1 MSISNMSRVR
11 SRAACVP
18 VTAAMLLG
26 LSCASMATAQSI
38 VSIGVSPGGSWSGA
52 SAVSGNGS
60 AVAANV
66 DMMSAHRWTGSGLTN
81 IGLLPG
87 AFAGSAEDISADGSA
102 IVGNAFFD
110 VPEETVRAYRW
121 TSSGDMQN
129 LGTLDGHFASI
140 GYGISGDGSIVT
152 GASLDADF
160 NSMAFRWTSANG
172 MQSLGTLNG
181 GISSEGR
188 RVSHDGSTIIGVSG
202 SADGDRAFRWT
213 SAGGMQNL
221 GVLSSEDV
229 SSSAYGVSADGS
241 VVTGFSGNVAV
252 IWVNGVAQS
261 LGALNGADFAVA
273 YTSNADGSVIGGY
286 SFIGFSARATMW
298 SQELGLVDLNTYL
311 PTLGIDLTGWE
322 LQYAR
327 DISLDGSTIVGE
339 GMFNGE
345 LRGWVVTVPAPGSAG
360 VLIAAGA
367 MMSRRRRA

>member
-1 MSISNMSRVR
+1 MSTCNMSRVR
-11 SRAACVP
+11 SHAALAP

-26 LSCASMATAQSI
+26 LSCASVATAQSI
-38 VSIGVSPGGSWSGA
+38 VSVGVSPGGSWSGA
-52 SAVSGNGS
+52 SAVSGDGS
-60 AVAANV
+60 VVAANV
-66 DMMSAHRWTGSGLTN
+66 DMMSAYRWTGSGLTS

-102 IVGNAFFD
+102 IVGNAFF
-110 VPEETVRAYRW
+110 VTPEETVRAYRW
-121 TSSGDMQN
+121 TSSGGLQN

-140 GYGISGDGSIVT
+140 GYGISGDGAIVT
-152 GASLDADF
+152 GASLDTDF
-160 NSMAFRWTSANG
+160 NARAFRWTSANG
-172 MQSLGTLNG
+172 MESLGTLSD

-188 RVSHDGSTIIGVSG
+188 RVSHDGSTIVGVSG

-213 SAGGMQNL
+213 SSGGMQSL
-221 GVLSSEDV
+221 GVLSSDDV

-241 VVTGFSGNVAV
+241 VITGFSGNVAV

-261 LGALNGADFAVA
+261 LGALDGADFAVA
-273 YTSNADGSVIGGY
+273 YTASADGSVIGGY
-286 SFIGFSARATMW
+286 SFMGPSVRATIW
-298 SQELGLVDLNTYL
+298 SQELGLVDLNSYL

-322 LQYAR
+322 LQYTR

-345 LRGWVVTVPAPGSAG
+345 FRGWVVTVPAPGSAG

-367 MMSRRRRA
+367 LMSRRRRR

>member
-1 MSISNMSRVR
+1 MSISNVSRVR

-26 LSCASMATAQSI
+26 LSCASVASAQSI

-221 GVLSSEDV
+221 GVLSSEDAA
-229 SSSAYGVSADGS
+229 SSAYGVSADGS

-286 SFIGFSARATMW
+286 SFIGFSAFATMW

-322 LQYAR
+322 LQYTR
-327 DISLDGSTIVGE
+327 DISFDGNTIVGE